1 MKHVTPSVR
10 ETAFNCPHCQAFAHQ
25 FWYSLRAKKLEGEIP
40 LDRSKI
46 DFDRTLRDPSEHG
59 SRMGHLTEDP
69 TEQNSRLSQTTLA
82 RWMDEGIPFL
92 WRAQVATPSFF
103 PELHNVFLSK
113 CTHCEQI
120 SVWIHD
126 RLVYPR
132 AGGAPAAN
140 PDLPDDIRRDYDE
153 ASSILEQSPRGAA
166 ALMRLAIQKLCT
178 QNGQPGENLNNNIA
192 ALVKAG
198 LDPLVQQALDAVRVI
213 GNNAVHPGYM
223 DLRDDRA
230 TAESL
235 FGLLNLIAEKMISI
249 PKHIDEVYE
258 KLPNKQRKEIEERD
272 ANN

>member
-1 MKHVTPSVR
+1 
-10 ETAFNCPHCQAFAHQ
+10 
-25 FWYSLRAKKLEGEIP
+25 
-40 LDRSKI
+40 
-46 DFDRTLRDPSEHG
+46 
-59 SRMGHLTEDP
+59 MGHLTEDP

-82 RWMDEGIPFL
+82 SWMDEGIPFL
-92 WRAQVATPSFF
+92 WRAPVATPSFF

-166 ALMRLAIQKLCT
+166 ALMRLAIQKLCI
-178 QNGQPGENLNNNIA
+178 QVGQHGKSLNDDIA

-198 LDPLVQQALDAVRVI
+198 LDPRVQKALDSIRVI
-213 GNNAVHPGYM
+213 GNNAVHPGQM
-223 DLRDDRA
+223 ALRDDRA